1 MEKIKEI
8 LADQNNDRYI
18 FISYLNDGCVVG
30 VNFHQGLGHID
41 YNYFNPCP
49 KITKIYM
56 AIKNHSQCECQI
68 SLVKQAIELYLE
80 LFHNN

>member
-8 LADQNNDRYI
+8 LEDQNNDRYI
-18 FISYLNDGCVVG
+18 FISYLNGCVAG

-41 YNYFNPCP
+41 YEYFKSC
-49 KITKIYM
+49 KKLTKIYK

-68 SLVKQAIELYLE
+68 SLVKEAIELYLE